1 MSEDSEIKGWMTE
14 LAPELDRRVAA
25 LAAIDPQDIV
35 QDVFVMAMV
44 RQQAF
49 ESYDDFRHWCL
60 TRARWRALDELA
72 RRQWFARESEKEIE
86 ELSAAESDP
95 DRIALYR
102 AIEDLPPKQKLV
114 VRERIAGYLTPE
126 IAERHGMKANT
137 VRSLW
142 RHAKQT
148 LVTRFEDGRN
158 ED

>member
-1 MSEDSEIKGWMTE
+1 MSEDSRIKDWMTE
-14 LAPELDRRVAA
+14 LAPELERQIGA
-25 LAAIDPQDIV
+25 LAAVDPQDIV

-44 RQQAF
+44 RRQTF
-49 ESYDDFRHWCL
+49 ESYDEFRHWCV

-72 RRQWFARESEKEIE
+72 RQKWFARESDKEIE

-95 DRIALYR
+95 DRIAFYR

-148 LVTRFEDGRN
+148 LVARFED
-158 ED
+158 

>member
-1 MSEDSEIKGWMTE
+1 MSDDSEIKVWMSKIQ
-14 LAPELDRRVAA
+14 PELNR
-25 LAAIDPQDIV
+25 LISAIVPGDIQDIV
-35 QDVFVMAMV
+35 QDVFVMAIV
-44 RQQAF
+44 KRASF
-49 ESYDDFRHWCL
+49 DSYNQFRIWSV

-72 RRQWFARESEKEIE
+72 RQSWFARESEKKIE

-95 DRIALYR
+95 DRLALYR
-102 AIEDLPPKQKLV
+102 AIEDLPPKQQMV

-126 IAERHGMKANT
+126 IAERHDMKANT

-148 LVTRFEDGRN
+148 LVARFEDIQR